1 MARIT
6 VPGFSGVVRITA
18 LQRLEDHQAQVSIDA
33 DFRSGDLRPY
43 YGDADTTYPDG
54 PSGDATLFLYDQGK
68 LIEESGDLSFARSPV
83 FFSDNVSNDSRVFY
97 TDNAVDD
104 EYPMV
109 LESLASSG
117 AMPSGN
123 KRLGV
128 PQPGKLQFESA
139 DGTDLIDYEKQ
150 SGELLGYQI
159 DTGDDGFVTI
169 AKTAVDDAGMQKGDK
184 FVLEAPGYKLGQIV
198 RAKSLIPVGGEFAT
212 DVRVYLEND
221 KRAWRNVSLKF
232 VKNENTIRISASG
245 HGFIDDDMVFFSHI
259 RNTSG
264 SRKFPTTS
272 LGGDNV
278 NLARP
283 FRVINATYTD
293 FEIQY
298 YVSGSGWTTLTREAT
313 WTGADGYL
321 WKPDGSDD
329 VLQKKVALMAPAES
343 TFPNDMLPV
352 VNAAS
357 TEIFQMVASGT
368 YNQELALALWN
379 NADSIDTVTD
389 RSYCVT
395 FVNQFGDE
403 SEPSL
408 PTKTLTVVPGSP
420 VTFNTGAITASADA
434 SYKTP
439 TEVRLYRTDATGT
452 FRLVTTNADGSDTD
466 IIDYATLETA
476 DPVYVD
482 TKLDSELGEPL
493 ATAGWSVPP
502 VGLKGIINA
511 PNGIV
516 AAYKGRTIAGAV
528 PYAPY
533 AWPIG
538 NQVATDYEVVG
549 LVPTSAGIVV
559 VTKGMPAI
567 LIGDNPANWSMQKLE
582 YPQGCVARR
591 SIVDMGEFAMYASP
605 DGLVAIAGANV
616 EILTKP
622 IMTRQQW
629 QPYIGYDENGVSTLI
644 AAQVEGR
651 YIATYVDDDD
661 VRKGFIYDPQTQSF
675 TDLTLSARAFTNDL
689 LNDVLLMLDADD
701 SIKEWNQ
708 NEDAFKPYSWIS
720 KWFQLPIPELM
731 GVAQI
736 FTTTV
741 DLTGRDLTFVLR
753 GYDNNQSVKIY
764 EISTDTSPD
773 AILGNRPFRIPYV
786 APGRFTAFRV
796 ELEGSIPV
804 GTVMVGR
811 TMDELKEAP

>member
-1 MARIT
+1 MT
-6 VPGFSGVVRITA
+6 
-18 LQRLEDHQAQVSIDA
+18 
-33 DFRSGDLRPY
+33 
-43 YGDADTTYPDG
+43 
-54 PSGDATLFLYDQGK
+54 YDQK
-68 LIEESGDLSFARSPV
+68 
-83 FFSDNVSNDSRVFY
+83 
-97 TDNAVDD
+97 
-104 EYPMV
+104 
-109 LESLASSG
+109 
-117 AMPSGN
+117 
-123 KRLGV
+123 
-128 PQPGKLQFESA
+128 
-139 DGTDLIDYEKQ
+139 
-150 SGELLGYQI
+150 
-159 DTGDDGFVTI
+159 
-169 AKTAVDDAGMQKGDK
+169 
-184 FVLEAPGYKLGQIV
+184 
-198 RAKSLIPVGGEFAT
+198 
-212 DVRVYLEND
+212 
-221 KRAWRNVSLKF
+221 
-232 VKNENTIRISASG
+232 
-245 HGFIDDDMVFFSHI
+245 
-259 RNTSG
+259 
-264 SRKFPTTS
+264 
-272 LGGDNV
+272 
-278 NLARP
+278 
-283 FRVINATYTD
+283 
-293 FEIQY
+293 
-298 YVSGSGWTTLTREAT
+298 
-313 WTGADGYL
+313 
-321 WKPDGSDD
+321 
-329 VLQKKVALMAPAES
+329 KKVALIASNTIQFPDES
-343 TFPNDMLPV
+343 LPTV
-352 VNAAS
+352 TVYAGSDGKTYVASAVFDYSTNEVEALWSNAAS
-357 TEIFQMVASGT
+357 
-368 YNQELALALWN
+368 
-379 NADSIDTVTD
+379 ADQVMD
-389 RSYCVT
+389 RAYCVT

-420 VTFNTGAITASADA
+420 VTFNTGAITASAGAD
-434 SYKTP
+434 YKTP

-452 FRLVTTNADGSDTD
+452 FRLVTTNADETDTD
-466 IIDYATLETA
+466 IINYATLETA

-482 TKLDSELGEPL
+482 TKLDSDLGEPL
-493 ATAGWSVPP
+493 STAGWSVPP
-502 VGLKGIINA
+502 SGLKGIINA

-616 EILTKP
+616 QILTKSV
-622 IMTRQQW
+622 MTREQW
-629 QPYIGYDENGVSTLI
+629 QLYNPSSII

-651 YIATYVDDDD
+651 YIATYESSGT
-661 VRKGFIYDPQTQSF
+661 RKGFIYDPQTQSF

-708 NEDAFKPYSWIS
+708 DTDAFKPYSWIS

-811 TMDELKEAP
+811 TIDELKEAP